1 VGLVQ
6 FVKGSAH
13 TGPALTPAE
22 VLIALHGIDPH
33 HDSVPLKK
41 VMDACSACLQ
51 QQSVFT
57 QQVLA
62 KVLNQLVEQT
72 PLPLLFMRT
81 VIQAVGAFPT
91 LVFLSPFSY

>member
-33 HDSVPLKK
+33 RDSVLLKK
-41 VMDACSACLQ
+41 VDTATHC
-51 QQSVFT
+51 
-57 QQVLA
+57 VLICQF
-62 KVLNQLVEQT
+62 V
-72 PLPLLFMRT
+72 
-81 VIQAVGAFPT
+81 VG
-91 LVFLSPFSY
+91 L